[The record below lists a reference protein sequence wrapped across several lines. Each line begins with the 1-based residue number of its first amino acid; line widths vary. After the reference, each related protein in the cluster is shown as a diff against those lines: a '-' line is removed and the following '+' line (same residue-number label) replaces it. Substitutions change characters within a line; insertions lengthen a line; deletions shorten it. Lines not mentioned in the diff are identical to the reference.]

1 MTSITNPSQGNINC
15 DVQAAE
21 EEEGEDDGEG
31 EEGNNTTAAGD
42 AILAMMIAGQG
53 APPESRGKKNWGKL
67 RGRIRATNAF
77 KQVKKSSPPPPP
89 LPLEVDDVEVLMDE
103 TTGRRYSYS
112 AATGET
118 EWLPVSDNNEPTTTV
133 VEELTTEVASF
144 PEQLGSKS
152 ATTQNIEIHTDTTT
166 GKRYSYDQTTGAT
179 EWIVAAVETDS
190 IPSTDSSASETVAST
205 AQNIEI
211 HTDTT
216 TGKRY
221 SYDRT
226 TGDTEWLVAAVAET
240 DSSPLTDSSAPE
252 TVASVSASASRTR
265 RNSRRLSA
273 VMKSRRHSTSVQI
286 VTAVETSAESSVI

>member
-1 MTSITNPSQGNINC
+1 MTSITNPSQGTITC

-21 EEEGEDDGEG
+21 EEKGEG
-31 EEGNNTTAAGD
+31 EEGNNT
-42 AILAMMIAGQG
+42 ILAMMIASQG
-53 APPESRGKKNWGKL
+53 APPKSRGKKNWGKV

-77 KQVKKSSPPPPP
+77 KKKKKSSPPPP
-89 LPLEVDDVEVLMDE
+89 LPLEVDDVEILMDE

-118 EWLPVSDNNEPTTTV
+118 EWLPVSDSNEPTITV
-133 VEELTTEVASF
+133 VEKLKVASNDDSSF

-166 GKRYSYDQTTGAT
+166 GKRYSYDQTTGET

-240 DSSPLTDSSAPE
+240 GSSPSTDSSAPE

-273 VMKSRRHSTSVQI
+273 VMKSRRHSTSVQT

>member
-1 MTSITNPSQGNINC
+1 MNPCRVAIICN
-15 DVQAAE
+15 VQE
-21 EEEGEDDGEG
+21 EEE
-31 EEGNNTTAAGD
+31 EEKNTTAAGD

-53 APPESRGKKNWGKL
+53 APPKSRGKKNWRKL
-67 RGRIRATNAF
+67 RGRIKATNAF
-77 KQVKKSSPPPPP
+77 KKKTKTSPPAPPPP
-89 LPLEVDDVEVLMDE
+89 LKADDVEILMDE
-103 TTGRRYSYS
+103 ATGRRYSYI
-112 AATGET
+112 AATGEA

-133 VEELTTEVASF
+133 VELENEVVSNGGDSSF
-144 PEQLGSKS
+144 PEQLGSTS
-152 ATTQNIEIHTDTTT
+152 TTQNIEIHTDTTT
-166 GKRYSYDQTTGAT
+166 GKRYSYDQTTGET

-240 DSSPLTDSSAPE
+240 DSSPSTDSSAPE